1 MSNILKVTTPLTGYE
16 NTNNIKNNPLTN
28 PEATNIQAPV
38 VPEKVVRPD
47 GRNDAGRDAQM
58 KQLNYESNFS
68 NFIRLMRENPDA
80 VENLARLLQE
90 RMGSYARQG
99 ISSEESGLLEY
110 FFSRIGIKEADMSS
124 YMQEQVDV
132 SMRFKGPFFDLIRQ
146 AFRETSSVE
155 LKSGILDFL
164 KKYVDMASGDH
175 IMRTMMSALKQCQQ
189 HMFSGPAAELGKMM
203 EELEQQMAE
212 QKEALLQELPDGEKA
227 VLQQEAA
234 EEARE
239 EAASARETLP
249 SEKAQEEV
257 QGGAVKQ
264 EETARQEGA
273 AGQKKLPQQ
282 EQSLRQAM
290 EGSVMKGRTEESA
303 AFLKDRI
310 LPYLN
315 KYISATHNRGGLRN
329 LTVQMAYQLSRY
341 ENGSMEGLK
350 SAFAKLLGHQDF
362 QRFFEG
368 LSDPKLL
375 EDFLRK
381 AADDSR
387 KEEMT
392 RGFIQML
399 KSGVKG
405 EAGVETRQVL
415 QNFVNNALLGESVY
429 MPVLHM
435 VLPMV
440 VDGRL
445 LYSEMWVDPDA
456 QNAQDTAGAEGK
468 AVKMLVKFDIEEV
481 GFFDLF
487 FLYKDGKMNLQ
498 LDYPDTYRDK
508 DEEIR
513 QNISRILSENDIRV
527 ETFVTGSSKE
537 SIPLT
542 EAFPKIVERRNAVN
556 VRV

>member
-1 MSNILKVTTPLTGYE
+1 MSNILKVTTPLTGYD
-16 NTNNIKNNPLTN
+16 NPNNLKNNPLTN

-38 VPEKVVRPD
+38 IPEKVVRPD
-47 GRNDAGRDAQM
+47 GRNDAGRDSQM

-68 NFIRLMRENPDA
+68 NFVRLMKENPDA

-90 RMGSYARQG
+90 RMGDLARYG
-99 ISSEESGLLEY
+99 ISSEESGVLEY
-110 FFSRIGIKEADMSS
+110 FFSKIGIKESDMAS
-124 YMQEQVDV
+124 YLQEQVDV

-146 AFRETSSVE
+146 AFRETTSVD

-175 IMRTMMSALKQCQQ
+175 IMRTMMAALKESQK
-189 HMFSGPAAELGKMM
+189 HMFSGPAAELDKMM
-203 EELEQQMAE
+203 EELKEQMAA
-212 QKEALLQELPDGEKA
+212 QKEALLQQFPDEEKMTA
-227 VLQQEAA
+227 QQTVAEEQTAA
-234 EEARE
+234 EEKAAGEAPADEALLQEKQPE
-239 EAASARETLP
+239 EAA
-249 SEKAQEEV
+249 
-257 QGGAVKQ
+257 KQ
-264 EETARQEGA
+264 ENAPAQKEAPRQE
-273 AGQKKLPQQ
+273 LPTR
-282 EQSLRQAM
+282 QSM
-290 EGSVMKGRTEESA
+290 EGSIMKGRTEESA

-315 KYISATHNRGGLRN
+315 KYITATHNRGGLRN

-350 SAFAKLLGHQDF
+350 SAFMKLMGHSDF
-362 QRFFEG
+362 QKIFDG
-368 LSDPKLL
+368 LNDPKML

-381 AADDSR
+381 TADDSQ
-387 KEEMT
+387 KEEWT
-392 RGFIQML
+392 KGFIQML

-405 EAGVETRQVL
+405 EAGVETRQVI
-415 QNFVNNALLGESVY
+415 QNFVNNSLLGESVY

-456 QNAQDTAGAEGK
+456 QNAQDTPGEGK

-487 FLYKDGKMNLQ
+487 FLYKDGRMHLQ
-498 LDYPDTYRDK
+498 LDYPDAYQDK

-513 QNISRILSENDIRV
+513 ENVSRILSENDIRV